1 MHKKKIKKI
10 LKKHAFGNHFHHCVT
25 SDTNEA
31 LEDTNVPPEDLND
44 AAKLHSVTYVC
55 TTHRKP
61 FASWNKLRSHL
72 ILRKNV
78 SNSLGRHMNILNTWL
93 YNLYN
98 NCAELVV
105 EFWTDHQWQYVM
117 PWRCI
122 LIGMSRKYELVDSIR
137 VSGESR
143 ARHGTL
149 LSTVSFPTSCPRGCY
164 LIEHTCNSHN

>member
-1 MHKKKIKKI
+1 MHKKELKNFKKNTHLETTSI
-10 LKKHAFGNHFHHCVT
+10 TVSHFRYKWSFGRHKRTSGRLKWCCKATQHYLGVYNPQETFCIFGI
-25 SDTNEA
+25 
-31 LEDTNVPPEDLND
+31 
-44 AAKLHSVTYVC
+44 
-55 TTHRKP
+55 
-61 FASWNKLRSHL
+61 SHL

-78 SNSLGRHMNILNTWL
+78 SNSQGRHMNILNTWL

-117 PWRCI
+117 PWRCT

-164 LIEHTCNSHN
+164 LIEHTCNRHN